1 MAVYTV
7 HQPPVKAGQTSKA
20 GQTPAD
26 PDRFAFVRDGFHFWA
41 FVLSPLWMIRRR
53 LWLVLVLYV
62 ALTVTIEVALEVLG
76 ASDAAQFIVA
86 VLIGFLVGLEAGTLR
101 RWTLTRRGW
110 RNIGTVVGDDLE
122 EAERRFFAAWIEP
135 VAPRPIPAAVS
146 GVPTVTSVTAA
157 YAARRNATDSDIVGL
172 FPEPGAPR

>member
-7 HQPPVKAGQTSKA
+7 HQPPIKAGQNS
-20 GQTPAD
+20 AD

-53 LWLVLVLYV
+53 LVLVLVLYV
-62 ALTVTIEVALEVLG
+62 ALTATIEIALEVIG
-76 ASDAAQFIVA
+76 SSDAVQFTVA

-122 EAERRFFAAWIEP
+122 EAERRFFSAWTERP
-135 VAPRPIPAAVS
+135 APQPIPATVS
-146 GVPTVTSVTAA
+146 AVPTVTSVTAA
-157 YAARRNATDSDIVGL
+157 YTARRNAADSDIVGL
-172 FPEPGAPR
+172 FPEPGVPR

>member
-7 HQPPVKAGQTSKA
+7 HQPPLKAGQSSV
-20 GQTPAD
+20 D

-53 LWLVLVLYV
+53 LWLVLLLYV
-62 ALTVTIEVALEVLG
+62 ALTVTVEIALEIIG
-76 ASDAAQFIVA
+76 ASDGAQFAVA
-86 VLIGFLVGLEAGTLR
+86 LLIGFLVGLEAGTLR

-122 EAERRFFAAWIEP
+122 EAERRFFSAWTERPAERP
-135 VAPRPIPAAVS
+135 VPQTVS
-146 GVPTVTSVTAA
+146 AVPTVASVTAA
-157 YAARRNATDSDIVGL
+157 YQARRNAADSDIVGL
-172 FPEPGAPR
+172 FPEPGARR

>member
-7 HQPPVKAGQTSKA
+7 HQPPMKAGQTA
-20 GQTPAD
+20 TD

-53 LWLVLVLYV
+53 LWLVLLLYV
-62 ALTVTIEVALEVLG
+62 ALTVVVEIALEVLG
-76 ASDAAQFIVA
+76 ASDAVQFIVA

-101 RWTLTRRGW
+101 RWTLTRHGW

-122 EAERRFFAAWIEP
+122 EAERRFFSAWTDRPAA
-135 VAPRPIPAAVS
+135 RPIPPTVS
-146 GVPTVTSVTAA
+146 AVPTVTSVTAA
-157 YAARRNATDSDIVGL
+157 YQARRNTPDSDIVGL
-172 FPEPGAPR
+172 FPESGAPR

>member
-7 HQPPVKAGQTSKA
+7 HQPPVKAAQAANA
-20 GQTPAD
+20 GQIPAD

-53 LWLVLVLYV
+53 LWLVLLLYV
-62 ALTVTIEVALEVLG
+62 ALTVTVEIALNVLG
-76 ASDAAQFIVA
+76 ASDGAQFAVA
-86 VLIGFLVGLEAGTLR
+86 MLIGFLVGLEAGTLR

-110 RNIGTVVGDDLE
+110 RNIGTVVGEDLE
-122 EAERRFFAAWIEP
+122 EAERRFFSAWTE
-135 VAPRPIPAAVS
+135 RPAAT
-146 GVPTVTSVTAA
+146 PVTAA
-157 YAARRNATDSDIVGL
+157 YQARRNYTDSDIVGL